1 MKKRL
6 YILFLS
12 LFSVSGVTSAQ
23 EVFNKVMESA
33 QHILNEPTSTFTNT
47 QIAKFKVDEL
57 NYMKGKA
64 MEKDSV
70 AAIDL
75 LDVQSYYMS
84 EFLSM
89 FYTEII
95 YSTDLSA
102 EDRKAKILLF
112 IQASCACPLFNDTD
126 KEKINILTA
135 THNSLRSVLI
145 RIGIRHISLL
155 QKQWSSGAEESNLQ
169 TALQK
174 NLRGNSKIFFVLLPI
189 AVR

>member
-112 IQASCACPLFNDTD
+112 IQASCGQAHEACM
-126 KEKINILTA
+126 KRSILAT

-174 NLRGNSKIFFVLLPI
+174 KS
-189 AVR
+189 

>member
-12 LFSVSGVTSAQ
+12 LFSVSEVTSAQ

-95 YSTDLSA
+95 YSTDSFHQAFGEAMQAYVEGSA
-102 EDRKAKILLF
+102 SKEDTISTIEQKYQEIDG
-112 IQASCACPLFNDTD
+112 ASN
-126 KEKINILTA
+126 
-135 THNSLRSVLI
+135 
-145 RIGIRHISLL
+145 
-155 QKQWSSGAEESNLQ
+155 
-169 TALQK
+169 
-174 NLRGNSKIFFVLLPI
+174 
-189 AVR
+189 

>member
-47 QIAKFKVDEL
+47 QIAKFKVDQL

-126 KEKINILTA
+126 KEKINKYIDGDAQLTPFCLDTDWYKA
-135 THNSLRSVLI
+135 Y
-145 RIGIRHISLL
+145 
-155 QKQWSSGAEESNLQ
+155 Q
-169 TALQK
+169 
-174 NLRGNSKIFFVLLPI
+174 FVTK
-189 AVR
+189 AME

>member
-95 YSTDLSA
+95 TLQTSQPKTVKPKYFFSYKPHAPARYSM
-102 EDRKAKILLF
+102 
-112 IQASCACPLFNDTD
+112 
-126 KEKINILTA
+126 
-135 THNSLRSVLI
+135 I
-145 RIGIRHISLL
+145 RIR
-155 QKQWSSGAEESNLQ
+155 K
-169 TALQK
+169 
-174 NLRGNSKIFFVLLPI
+174 R
-189 AVR
+189 

>member
-1 MKKRL
+1 
-6 YILFLS
+6 
-12 LFSVSGVTSAQ
+12 
-23 EVFNKVMESA
+23 
-33 QHILNEPTSTFTNT
+33 
-47 QIAKFKVDEL
+47 
-57 NYMKGKA
+57 MKGKA

-126 KEKINILTA
+126 KEKINKYIDGDAQLTPFCLDTDWYKA
-135 THNSLRSVLI
+135 Y
-145 RIGIRHISLL
+145 
-155 QKQWSSGAEESNLQ
+155 Q
-169 TALQK
+169 
-174 NLRGNSKIFFVLLPI
+174 FVTK
-189 AVR
+189 AME

>member
-126 KEKINILTA
+126 KEKINKYIDGDAQLTPFCLDTDWYKA
-135 THNSLRSVLI
+135 Y
-145 RIGIRHISLL
+145 
-155 QKQWSSGAEESNLQ
+155 K
-169 TALQK
+169 
-174 NLRGNSKIFFVLLPI
+174 FVTK
-189 AVR
+189 AME

>member
-75 LDVQSYYMS
+75 LD
-84 EFLSM
+84 
-89 FYTEII
+89 TEII

-126 KEKINILTA
+126 KEKINKYIDGDAQLTPFCLDTDWYKA
-135 THNSLRSVLI
+135 Y
-145 RIGIRHISLL
+145 
-155 QKQWSSGAEESNLQ
+155 Q
-169 TALQK
+169 
-174 NLRGNSKIFFVLLPI
+174 FVTK
-189 AVR
+189 AME